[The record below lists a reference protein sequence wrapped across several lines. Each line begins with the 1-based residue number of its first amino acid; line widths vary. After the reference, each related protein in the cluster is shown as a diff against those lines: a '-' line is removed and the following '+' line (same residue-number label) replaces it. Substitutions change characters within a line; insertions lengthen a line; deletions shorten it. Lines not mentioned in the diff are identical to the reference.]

1 MHVVM
6 QYTDSEGLPVG
17 RLNLWRRLSIALGA
31 SKGKP
36 IFFFSFGVQ
45 NTQFNLTLNRSGTS
59 SQFGSSFGSHKL

>member
-6 QYTDSEGLPVG
+6 QYADSEGLPVG

-36 IFFFSFGVQ
+36 ILAMVFIIFFSFGVQ
-45 NTQFNLTLNRSGTS
+45 NTQFNLTL
-59 SQFGSSFGSHKL
+59 